1 MCYDAA
7 QLAHRIYKDAV
18 RLKASPAE
26 LDYLKEKWERLKI
39 TTPDLYHANGFQHPE
54 LVLFTKE
61 NKHLDL
67 SKAVWGLIPEWTE
80 SEERAHELWNKTLIA
95 RGETMF
101 EKPSFRVASEK
112 SRCIVP
118 VDGFF
123 EHFHLNGKAFPYYI
137 QRKDKKRMFL
147 GGIKSS
153 WKDPDSGEQIESFA
167 IITTKANE
175 LLATIHNN
183 PKVSESRM
191 PLLLDESDIDTW
203 FEGSKDEIMK
213 LIHPNTTQPLMTKT
227 VKAIRGKNSVGNFAE
242 ALEEF
247 EYEELTGESSSKQ
260 SSLF

>member
-7 QLAHRIYKDAV
+7 QIAHRIYKDAV

-26 LDYLKEKWERLKI
+26 MDYLKEKWERLKV
-39 TTPDLYHANGFQHPE
+39 TTTDLYHANGFQHPE
-54 LVLFTKE
+54 LTLFSKE
-61 NKHLDL
+61 NKHLEI
-67 SKAVWGLIPEWTE
+67 SKAIWGLIPVWTKN
-80 SEERAHELWNKTLIA
+80 EEDAHELWNKTLIA

-101 EKPSFRVASEK
+101 EKPSFKEASDK
-112 SRCIVP
+112 HRCIIP

-123 EHFHLNGKAFPYYI
+123 EHYHLNGKAFPYYI
-137 QRKDKKRMFL
+137 ERKDKKRMLL

-153 WKDPDSGEQIESFA
+153 WKDPDSGEVVESFA

-175 LLATIHNN
+175 VLAKIHNN

-191 PLLLDESDIDTW
+191 PLLLDENDIDTW

-213 LIHPNTTQPLMTKT
+213 LIYPNTTQQLTTKT

-242 ALEEF
+242 ALD
-247 EYEELTGESSSKQ
+247 EYKYAELTGESCLEQSK
-260 SSLF
+260 LF